1 MPIVG
6 DVAGREPLVIEFD
19 EDRRDPVVDRME
31 TMAAAE
37 AGWLNLTPGLDMDMP
52 PPTRSPLASIFGAR
66 GPTVPLAT
74 WMPRHGRDPATGG
87 IQHPEGPQAV
97 KLLAERGAPVPAGW
111 RVVQDHPKRGLVVA
125 VVGGNGR
132 DDLDRA
138 LVWLLGA
145 AAVLCP
151 WPRTG
156 EWRALC
162 HLP

>member
-1 MPIVG
+1 MSNVG
-6 DVAGREPLVIEFD
+6 DVARREPLVIEFD
-19 EDRRDPVVDRME
+19 EDRRDAVVDRME

-37 AGWLNLTPGLDMDMP
+37 AGWLNLTPGLDMDVP
-52 PPTRSPLASIFGAR
+52 PPARSPLASIFGAR

-74 WMPRHGRDPATGG
+74 WMPRQGRDQATGG

-145 AAVLCP
+145 TAVLCP